1 MEVWELL
8 FQILINL
15 LILIAKNNKLNFVES
30 ELSDTMFVCVS
41 FESSDISKIINFYKV
56 LMGIGL

>member
-1 MEVWELL
+1 MG
-8 FQILINL
+8 IIIPNPNKSINT
-15 LILIAKNNKLNFVES
+15 AKNNKLNFVES